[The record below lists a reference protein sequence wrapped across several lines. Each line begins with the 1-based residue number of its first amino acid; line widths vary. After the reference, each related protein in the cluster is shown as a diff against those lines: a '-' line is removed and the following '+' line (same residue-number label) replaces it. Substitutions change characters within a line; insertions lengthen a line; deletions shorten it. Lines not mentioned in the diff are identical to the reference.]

1 LVYYY
6 WLNKISVCGALP
18 ATHIEGRMSSLPTVE
33 EKRPES
39 GEENQIRRLFTVSMP
54 DNARMW
60 RQHVNAILS
69 HPHETFDMVV
79 ASFLIIVFRVVCN
92 LLVPTGIS

>member
-1 LVYYY
+1 
-6 WLNKISVCGALP
+6 VCGTWP
-18 ATHIEGRMSSLPTVE
+18 DTHIEGRISSLPTVE
-33 EKRPES
+33 EKGPKS
-39 GEENQIRRLFTVSMP
+39 GEENQIRRLFAVSMP

-60 RQHVNAILS
+60 RQHVNAILG

-92 LLVPTGIS
+92 PLVPTRIS